1 MDRPAVTQDQ
11 PHGAE
16 TSAQTHPVS
25 DIKTGFFLS
34 LEPSFGG
41 KSPLKRRD
49 PPGVSVEKEERLGE
63 VVQPPDPQTNSSLG

>member
-49 PPGVSVEKEERLGE
+49 PVEKEEQLGE
-63 VVQPPDPQTNSSLG
+63 VVQPPDPQANSSLG